1 MRSMHTMD
9 AVIRVFR
16 VGTEWTFELGFGADD
31 QIRIYRTRYAPRF
44 ASRNIALR
52 VASTHLDF
60 LAERATLYELPG
72 NKGWTWELWL
82 PAYTDE
88 PDIIIEPVGLDP
100 ATSFGAAQGS
110 GMRWAKRLGLE
121 IC

>member
-1 MRSMHTMD
+1 MNTMTTLD
-9 AVIRVFR
+9 AKISVFR
-16 VGTEWTFELGFGADD
+16 VGTEWNFEIGLGTDE
-31 QIRIYRTRYAPRF
+31 QIRIFRTRYARLF
-44 ASRNIALR
+44 ATRRLALQ
-52 VASTHLDF
+52 AANSHLNF
-60 LAERATLYELPG
+60 LADRATMYELPG
-72 NKGWTWELWL
+72 NNGWTWELWL

-100 ATSFGAAQGS
+100 ATSFGAAQGD